1 MAACFLA
8 ERSFP
13 LNMNLFYKAEIK
25 SSPEDGVAPLPLHL
39 ALKFAEKNLVKSPY
53 HLRPSGQGQ

>member
-13 LNMNLFYKAEIK
+13 LTLNVFYKAEIK
-25 SSPEDGVAPLPLHL
+25 SSPEDGVAL
-39 ALKFAEKNLVKSPY
+39 APTLSSEVCGEKL
-53 HLRPSGQGQ
+53 G